1 MLIWRIELRIITHPP
16 YSPDLTP
23 TDRHLSDT
31 RGAKLISFFRREILW
46 IIVTV
51 QAFYY
56 SDVRWSLKL
65 VILTLEAA
73 ALKKKNT
80 PTPALP
86 WNFPDSLRDKC
97 ERSAGYY
104 ENVIQHSGPPVVLRR
119 GPYPMKKFQF
129 QIVHLPRTN
138 AESRAGLPPT
148 PITFHQPGNLP

>member
-23 TDRHLSDT
+23 TDHHLSDT

-73 ALKKKNT
+73 ALKKKKYADT
-80 PTPALP
+80 GSAVK
-86 WNFPDSLRDKC
+86 FPRFP
-97 ERSAGYY
+97 EGQ
-104 ENVIQHSGPPVVLRR
+104 V
-119 GPYPMKKFQF
+119 
-129 QIVHLPRTN
+129 
-138 AESRAGLPPT
+138 RAVCWIL
-148 PITFHQPGNLP
+148 